1 MLTTDEARA
10 LITTSLSDAD
20 LADVI
25 EREEAWLARRVGPL
39 DGERVET
46 FVAEAGTE
54 TLELQRPAS
63 TVEVT
68 DGYGDRTAD
77 VTVRG
82 WADAVLTEGVW
93 SGEVEVVYTPA
104 DEPEVKRA
112 VLTLVRLAVAE
123 SAFASESSQG
133 YSATTDITAQRTAR
147 WAAWHGL
154 LRPRKPTTTRL
165 RSTTASDPEGIRAVS
180 VVAVAS

>member
-10 LITTSLSDAD
+10 LITTSLSDGD

-25 EREEAWLARRVGPL
+25 EREEAWLARRIGPL
-39 DGERVET
+39 EGERVET

-54 TLELQRPAS
+54 TLELQRPTE

-68 DGYGDRTAD
+68 DGYGDRTVD
-77 VTVRG
+77 VAVRG
-82 WADAVLTEGVW
+82 WSDLVLTDGVW
-93 SGEVEVVYTPA
+93 SGDVEVTYAPA

-112 VLTLVRLAVAE
+112 LVTLVRLAVAE
-123 SAFASESSQG
+123 SAFSAESSQG
-133 YSATTDITAQRTAR
+133 YSASTDITAQRTAR
-147 WAAWHGL
+147 WSAWHGL

-165 RSTTASDPEGIRAVS
+165 RTTTASDPEGIRAVS
-180 VVAVAS
+180 VVSVAS